1 MPAQQWRQTKKTATS
16 GVEKNQKATMS
27 LLLLRYH
34 FSGTKKGE
42 LLIPFTEEMMPERV
56 KQKGP

>member
-1 MPAQQWRQTKKTATS
+1 
-16 GVEKNQKATMS
+16 MS